1 MPCSPLRAALFAA
14 AVFACALP
22 ARAILQEQ
30 VVELPV
36 SVSMPKGRTVSQP
49 LKLTIFR
56 DDAVARSPF
65 LILNHGRA
73 VKREDRAKLGRA
85 RYSDNAK
92 YFVGKGFA
100 VFVPT
105 RIGYGV
111 TGGPDIEDSGA
122 CRTKNYPPAYD
133 AAAQQTL
140 AVLAHVRALPYVD
153 ASRGLVAGQSFG
165 GATAIALA
173 AKGAP
178 GVAAAV
184 NFAGGG
190 GGNPIDKPGDPCRP
204 DALGKLFAS
213 YGSTARIP
221 TLWLYS
227 ENDQYFGRQHPL
239 EWFEAFVAAG
249 GKGEFVQ
256 LPAHGKDGHG
266 SFTSNP
272 GAWKPALEAFLRR
285 SGF

>member
-1 MPCSPLRAALFAA
+1 MRAQRVLLLVGLLLAAQPAA
-14 AVFACALP
+14 AWLDEA
-22 ARAILQEQ
+22 

-36 SVSMPKGRTVSQP
+36 VVVDAKGRKVSHAIKVTV
-49 LKLTIFR
+49 FR
-56 DDAVARSPF
+56 DNAIAKSPF

-73 VKREDRAKLGRA
+73 VKAEERANLGRA
-85 RYSDNAK
+85 RYADNAR

-111 TGGPDIEDSGA
+111 TGGPDVEDSGA
-122 CRTKNYPPAYD
+122 CARKNYPPVYE

-140 AVLAHVRALPYVD
+140 AVLEHARTRPYVD
-153 ASRGLVAGQSFG
+153 AARGLVVGQSFG
-165 GATAIALA
+165 GTTAIAIA
-173 AKGAP
+173 ARNAP
-178 GVAAAV
+178 GVAGAV

-190 GGNPIDKPGDPCRP
+190 GGNPIDRPANPCRP
-204 DALGKLFAS
+204 ELLARLFAG
-213 YGSTARIP
+213 YGKTARLP

-227 ENDQYFGRQHPL
+227 ENDRYFGKEHPRA
-239 EWFEAFVAAG
+239 WFDAFAAAG

-266 SFTSNP
+266 SFTSNT
-272 GAWKPALEAFLRR
+272 GAWKPAFEAFLRGH
-285 SGF
+285 GF